1 MPLAVVLSRVIP
13 VYFRANPV
21 SAEIALNMVTERD
34 LSRALITRRNTRAA
48 SRLMGAYRFLG
59 NEPRAQRIKHDM
71 QGGVGR
77 ISPVNPFTT
86 DQPLPGN
93 LKRIES
99 PQVARLKTLWTK
111 ITTRCTHALSTR
123 RETGRHRTLYGQH

>member
-1 MPLAVVLSRVIP
+1 MVTESDLSRV
-13 VYFRANPV
+13 
-21 SAEIALNMVTERD
+21 
-34 LSRALITRRNTRAA
+34 LITGRNTRAA

-86 DQPLPGN
+86 DQPLLGN
-93 LKRIES
+93 LKRVKS
-99 PQVARLKTLWTK
+99 PQVARLKALWK
-111 ITTRCTHALSTR
+111 KMRPVVLKRFPQAGKPADIDRYMDSI
-123 RETGRHRTLYGQH
+123 EDIYQHDAYNRL